1 MGKIR
6 VEWVGGQRLPGSQ
19 GPVGGMQRRYLAT
32 PNLHPYLRLQRSAG
46 VLPVTDLL
54 DRLQAA
60 VADHYTIERELG
72 SGGMAI
78 VYLAEDRKHHRKV
91 AVKVLRPEL
100 AASLGADRFLREI
113 EISAQLTHPNILTLI
128 DSGEAAGL
136 LYYTM
141 PYVEGESLRERLD
154 RDKQLPVEEAL
165 RITREIADAVSY
177 AHGLGVIHR
186 DIKPENIL
194 FEAGHAVVSDFGIAR
209 AVSEAGAEGL
219 TETGLAV
226 GTPAYMS
233 PEQAGGAKDLGART
247 DVYSIGSML
256 YEMLAGEPPFT
267 GATPQAI
274 MARKSLE
281 AVPPLRHVRETVP
294 PAVEQAITRAL
305 AKVPADRFAT
315 VHQLSEALA
324 VTEPAPGAGAAP
336 AAAYRPGVRR
346 RVVTYAV
353 IVALVAVG
361 SYLVISRVV
370 GSAGPG
376 ATEPPRLAV
385 LPFDNL
391 GGTEDEYFADGITEE
406 LTSRIA
412 EISGLRVISRQSA
425 VQYKDSDKPLREIGN
440 ELNVDYVLEGTI
452 RTDRP
457 ADGAGQVRVTPQLI
471 RVADDAHLWTDRYTV
486 SLVAGEIFGVQAEI
500 AEEVARALDVT
511 LLEPERRRLTATPTE
526 NLEAY
531 EYYLRGIDYFL
542 RGYDDQASRA
552 AVLMFENA
560 VAVDP
565 DFAVAYARLC
575 RAQMRMWWLAYDR
588 TEQRVVAAKEA
599 VDQALRLA
607 PDLPEAHWA
616 LGWYYYQ
623 AHLDY
628 ESALA
633 EFAIVQR
640 SQPNSSELFFGIAAV
655 QRRQGKFE
663 EALANFKKALELDP
677 RSAVRAIE
685 VAETYALLRDRTEA
699 EPYFD
704 RAISLSPDWAKPYE
718 NKATWLYLRLE
729 GNTER
734 ATHVLERAEQA
745 GLGGDLDIMYARIL
759 LEMWAGDYEE
769 ALERLASVASSV
781 LRDLQDG
788 FVPKAQV
795 SAEAHG
801 LVGNRQL
808 ERAYYDSARVLL
820 EARVEESP
828 DDPRYRSA
836 LGIAYAGL
844 ARKEDAIREG
854 EAAVELLPMS
864 KEAYMGAIRAED
876 LARIY
881 TMVGE
886 HDAAVD
892 QLEILLAVPSQTA
905 RAMLQIEPTWAPL
918 HDHPRFQELVA
929 GEN

>member
-1 MGKIR
+1 
-6 VEWVGGQRLPGSQ
+6 
-19 GPVGGMQRRYLAT
+19 
-32 PNLHPYLRLQRSAG
+32 
-46 VLPVTDLL
+46 
-54 DRLQAA
+54 
-60 VADHYTIERELG
+60 
-72 SGGMAI
+72 MAI

-113 EISAQLTHPNILTLI
+113 EISARLTHPNILTLI

-154 RDKQLPVEEAL
+154 RDKQLSVEDAL

-177 AHGLGVIHR
+177 AHDLGVIHR

-209 AVSEAGAEGL
+209 AVSEAGGEGL

-233 PEQAGGAKDLGART
+233 PEQAGGTKDLDART
-247 DVYSIGSML
+247 DVYGIGCVL

-274 MARKSLE
+274 LARKSLE
-281 AVPPLRHVRETVP
+281 AVPSLRHVRETVP
-294 PAVEQAITRAL
+294 PAVEEAITRAL
-305 AKVPADRFAT
+305 AKVPADRIAT
-315 VHQLSEALA
+315 VQQLSEAL
-324 VTEPAPGAGAAP
+324 VTEPTSGAVAVP
-336 AAAYRPGVRR
+336 AAASRPMTQRR
-346 RVVTYAV
+346 TITYVAILALAV
-353 IVALVAVG
+353 IA
-361 SYLVISRVV
+361 SYGVISRVI
-370 GSAGPG
+370 GPAGAG

-385 LPFDNL
+385 LPFENL

-425 VQYKDSDKPLREIGN
+425 VQYKGSDKALREIGS
-440 ELNVDYVLEGTI
+440 ELSVDYVLEGTI

-457 ADGAGQVRVTPQLI
+457 PDGAGQVRVTPQLI
-471 RVADDAHLWTDRYTV
+471 RVADEAHLWTDRYTA
-486 SLVAGEIFGVQAEI
+486 SLVAGEVFGVQAEI

-511 LLEPERRRLTATPTE
+511 LLEPERDRLAARPTD

-531 EYYLRGIDYFL
+531 EYYLRGLDYFQ
-542 RGYDDQASRA
+542 RRHDEQATRA
-552 AVLMFENA
+552 SVLMFETA
-560 VAVDP
+560 ASLDP
-565 DFAVAYARLC
+565 DFALAYARLC
-575 RAQMRMWWLAYDR
+575 RAHMRMWWLVYDR
-588 TEQRVVAAKEA
+588 TEERVVAAKEA

-623 AHLDY
+623 SQLDY

-633 EFAIVQR
+633 EFAIVQQ
-640 SQPNSSELFFGIAAV
+640 SQPNSSELLFGIAAV
-655 QRRQGKFE
+655 QRRQGDFE
-663 EALANFKKALELDP
+663 GALANFKKAAELDP
-677 RSAVRAIE
+677 RSAVRVNE
-685 VAETYALLRDRTEA
+685 VAETYLLFRNPTEG
-699 EPYFD
+699 EKYLD
-704 RAISLSPDWAKPYE
+704 RAISLAPDWAQPYVT
-718 NKATWLYLRLE
+718 KAKWLHLRLE
-729 GNTER
+729 GSTER
-734 ATHVLERAEQA
+734 AALVLAEAEQA
-745 GLGGDLDIMYARIL
+745 GLGGDLGIVYSWIL
-759 LEMWAGDYEE
+759 LETWDGDYEE
-769 ALERLASVASSV
+769 ALNRLASVPSEV
-781 LRDLQDG
+781 LLDIQSD
-788 FVPKAQV
+788 FVAKAQL
-795 SAEAHG
+795 HG
-801 LVGNRQL
+801 RVYGLMGNWQL
-808 ERAYYDSARVLL
+808 EQAYYDSARAFL
-820 EARVEESP
+820 EARVEQRP

-844 ARKEDAIREG
+844 GRKEDAMREG
-854 EAAVELLPMS
+854 EAAVELLPVS

-876 LARIY
+876 LARIH

-886 HDAAVD
+886 YDAAID
-892 QLEILLAVPSQTA
+892 QLAVLLAVPSLTA
-905 RAMLQIEPTWAPL
+905 VAMLRFDPTWAPL
-918 HDHPRFQELVA
+918 RDHPRFQELVA